1 MDRQRTK
8 REINKKI
15 AKENQNERN
24 KNKGEIQTE
33 VEDVSLLLLTF
44 PS

>member
-1 MDRQRTK
+1 M
-8 REINKKI
+8 NKKI

-33 VEDVSLLLLTF
+33 VEDVSLLLLKF